1 MDYQNKS
8 QYPYRAGYKARSTSK
23 EAADKINMQYPRQRY
38 AIEDVFK
45 FGPMNTYTADEV
57 ADQIKQNL
65 ISVRAR
71 ITELTLLGVL
81 QDSGER
87 RKNKNNRNV
96 IAWIHKDKLTKQ
108 KELYFK

>member
-1 MDYQNKS
+1 MDYQKQS
-8 QYPYRAGYKARSTSK
+8 RYPYHAGYKGRSTSK
-23 EAADKINMQYPRQRY
+23 EAADKINMQYPRQKF

-45 FGPMNTYTADEV
+45 LGEYNTYTADEV
-57 ADQIKQNL
+57 ADQLSHNL

-71 ITELTLLGVL
+71 ITELTHQGLL

-96 IAWIHKDKLTKQ
+96 IAWIHKDKLKKQ
-108 KELYFK
+108 KEMFK